1 MTVTCTRCIRQFGTS
16 AVQFLL
22 LILVLAC
29 LAAAQSHAAPS
40 PNARSTDARSP
51 NARTTTQSVFHSI
64 VRVTTR
70 IPASARTAA
79 TLGRERDG
87 SGVVIDAN
95 GLVLTIGYVMLE
107 AEEAFI
113 GLADGSKIPASL
125 IAYDYDTGFGL
136 LRATKPLGVKPIE
149 LGDSAALAAKDRV
162 MVSSFGG
169 QTMAMP
175 AFVVSRRPFAGYW
188 EYLLDNAIFTAP
200 PHPAFGGAAL
210 LSGDGKLVGIGSL
223 VIPDAAGPRIA
234 LPGNMFIPI
243 NRLKPILA
251 DLLDKGRAAAPR
263 RPWLGMFSQEIQG
276 KLFVT
281 RVSPDGPA
289 QAAGIRS
296 GDLVVGVAGQ
306 PFKNLA
312 DFYRK
317 VWSLGTPG
325 VVVPL
330 NVLRGTAVTPIS
342 IKSGDRYRWLKLDR
356 SY

>member
-1 MTVTCTRCIRQFGTS
+1 MASIYTQPIHRTIGVTTQ
-16 AVQFLL
+16 VLL
-22 LILVLAC
+22 LGLALLC
-29 LAAAQSHAAPS
+29 FTAQGIAAPS
-40 PNARSTDARSP
+40 PDAK
-51 NARTTTQSVFHSI
+51 ATAQSVFDSI

-70 IPASARTAA
+70 IPSSARTAA

-87 SGVVIDAN
+87 SGVVIDSN

-107 AEEAFI
+107 AEEAVI

-136 LRATKPLGVKPIE
+136 LRATRPLGVKPID
-149 LGDSAALAAKDRV
+149 LGDSEALTEKDRV

-169 QTMAMP
+169 QAMAMP
-175 AFVVSRRPFAGYW
+175 AFVVSRRAFAGYW
-188 EYLLDNAIFTAP
+188 EYLLDNAIYTAP

-223 VIPDAAGPRIA
+223 VIPDAAGPQQA

-251 DLLDKGRAAAPR
+251 DLLEKGRAATPR
-263 RPWLGMFSQEIQG
+263 RPWLGLFSQEVHG
-276 KLFVT
+276 RLFVT
-281 RVSPDGPA
+281 RVSSDGPA
-289 QAAGIRS
+289 QAAGIKS
-296 GDLVVGVAGQ
+296 GDLVVGIGGK
-306 PFKNLA
+306 PFKGLA

-317 VWSLGTPG
+317 VWALGAPG
-325 VVVPL
+325 VIVPL
-330 NVLRGTAVTPIS
+330 DVVRGAAVKPIP

>member
-1 MTVTCTRCIRQFGTS
+1 MIMTLTRPIRRTTFVTAQF
-16 AVQFLL
+16 VFLGLAL
-22 LILVLAC
+22 LCFASQGI
-29 LAAAQSHAAPS
+29 AAPS
-40 PNARSTDARSP
+40 PDAKATARSVFD
-51 NARTTTQSVFHSI
+51 SV
-64 VRVTTR
+64 VRVTTK
-70 IPASARTAA
+70 IPSSARTAA

-107 AEEAFI
+107 AEEATI

-136 LRATKPLGVKPIE
+136 LRANGPLGVKPID
-149 LGDSAALAAKDRV
+149 LGNSAALAAKDRV

-169 QTMAMP
+169 QAMAMP

-188 EYLLDNAIFTAP
+188 EYLLENAIFTAP

-223 VIPDAAGPRIA
+223 VIPDAAGPRQA

-251 DLLDKGRAAAPR
+251 DLLDKGRAATVR
-263 RPWLGMFSQEIQG
+263 RPWLGLFSEEIRG
-276 KLFVT
+276 RLFVT
-281 RVSPDGPA
+281 RVSPGGPA
-289 QAAGIRS
+289 QAAGIKP
-296 GDLVVGVAGQ
+296 GDMVVGIGGKQ
-306 PFKNLA
+306 FTDLA

-317 VWSLGTPG
+317 VWALGTPG
-325 VVVPL
+325 VTVPL
-330 NVLRGTAVTPIS
+330 DVMRGIAVTPIP

>member
-1 MTVTCTRCIRQFGTS
+1 MTHSSGPLAAVTLQRL
-16 AVQFLL
+16 FLL
-22 LILVLAC
+22 LALTGF
-29 LAAAQSHAAPS
+29 AAGHAVAAPS
-40 PNARSTDARSP
+40 PDAK
-51 NARTTTQSVFHSI
+51 ATTQTVFDSV
-64 VRVTTR
+64 VRITTK

-87 SGVVIDAN
+87 SGVVIDSN

-107 AEEAFI
+107 AEEATI
-113 GLADGSKIPASL
+113 GLADGTKIPATL
-125 IAYDYDTGFGL
+125 IAYDYETGFGL
-136 LRATKPLGVKPIE
+136 LRATRPLGVRPID
-149 LGDSAALAAKDRV
+149 LGDSSALNAKDRV

-169 QTMAMP
+169 QAMAMP

-223 VIPDAAGPRIA
+223 VIPDAIGPGQA

-251 DLLDKGRAAAPR
+251 DLLDKGRTANDR
-263 RPWLGMFSQEIQG
+263 RPWLGLHSQEVHG
-276 KLFVT
+276 RLFVI

-289 QAAGIRS
+289 QAAGIRT
-296 GDLVVGVAGQ
+296 GDLVVGVGGQ
-306 PFKNLA
+306 TISGLA

-317 VWSLGTPG
+317 VWALGTPG
-325 VVVPL
+325 VTVPL
-330 NVLRGTAVTPIS
+330 DILRGTAVTPIPV
-342 IKSGDRYRWLKLDR
+342 KSGDRYQWLKLDR

>member
-1 MTVTCTRCIRQFGTS
+1 MILAQPRHRTLWFTIRLLFVG
-16 AVQFLL
+16 AVLFF
-22 LILVLAC
+22 C
-29 LAAAQSHAAPS
+29 AAQAVAAPS
-40 PNARSTDARSP
+40 PNAKATA
-51 NARTTTQSVFHSI
+51 QSVFDGI
-64 VRVTTR
+64 VRVTTK

-87 SGVVIDAN
+87 SGVVIDSN

-107 AEEAFI
+107 AEEATI
-113 GLADGSKIPASL
+113 GLTDGSKIPASL

-136 LRATKPLGVKPIE
+136 LRATRPLGVKPVD
-149 LGDSAALAAKDRV
+149 LGDSASLTVKDRV

-169 QTMAMP
+169 QAMAMP
-175 AFVVSRRPFAGYW
+175 AFVTARRPFAGYW
-188 EYLLDNAIFTAP
+188 EYLLENAIFTAP

-210 LSGDGKLVGIGSL
+210 LSGDGKLMGIGSL
-223 VIPDAAGPRIA
+223 VIPDAGGPQLA

-251 DLLDKGRAAAPR
+251 DLLEKGRAATKR
-263 RPWLGMFSQEIQG
+263 RPWLGLFSQEIQG

-289 QAAGIRS
+289 QAAGIKP
-296 GDLVVGVAGQ
+296 GDLVVGVEGKSFDSQ
-306 PFKNLA
+306 A

-317 VWSLGTPG
+317 VWALGTPG
-325 VVVPL
+325 ITISL
-330 NVLRGTAVTPIS
+330 NVLRGATVTPIK

-356 SY
+356 SF